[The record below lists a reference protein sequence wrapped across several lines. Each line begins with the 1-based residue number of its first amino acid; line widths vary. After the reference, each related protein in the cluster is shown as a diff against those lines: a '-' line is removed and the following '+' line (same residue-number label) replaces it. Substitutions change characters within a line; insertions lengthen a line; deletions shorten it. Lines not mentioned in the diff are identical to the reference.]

1 MNFSIEDFAAGVK
14 TTDLFLYAGVAIVV
28 WILFKDQIL
37 ALQKSLLGALSQKN
51 TTNTNVVENKNNTT
65 DNFISKILE
74 PVSTI
79 KKVDTKDTFYDL
91 VVSWKQTRDLAVKN
105 GCNKAVEVADQ
116 MFPFL
121 SPSICNKEAGNE

>member
-14 TTDLFLYAGVAIVV
+14 TTDLFLYAGVAIVI

-37 ALQKSLLGALSQKN
+37 TLYKSLLETISKKQTVNSITNSKN
-51 TTNTNVVENKNNTT
+51 TTT
-65 DNFISKILE
+65 DNFLSKILD
-74 PVSTI
+74 PAVTI
-79 KKVDTKDTFYDL
+79 QKPETKDHFYDL

-121 SPSICNKEAGNE
+121 SPSVCTKESEK